1 MNITQLEQLIEIAK
15 RKTLSAAA
23 ESLHISQPALADPCK
38 TGKRFRHNFIRSN
51 KKQHSAK

>member
-23 ESLHISQPALADPCK
+23 ESLHISQPALSRSMHI
-38 TGKRFRHNFIRSN
+38 TGNASH
-51 KKQHSAK
+51 

>member
-38 TGKRFRHNFIRSN
+38 NWKTI
-51 KKQHSAK
+51 